1 MKLLDILILIPLLWG
16 ALHGYRKGLLIEII
30 GIAGLVVAMILG
42 FKFLGLG
49 MEVLTPYFSDGTAK
63 RILPYIGFSAVF
75 FPTIFLLNQFGYR
88 IRRSLR
94 YSILG
99 TFDSF
104 AGAMVGIFTW
114 VFGIS
119 VFFWLVNMIGVKI
132 PEHRTNDTWLYPLVI
147 PVAPNVITKA
157 LTLMPEGSELIKDWK
172 SEYLDKDKKDENVD
186 DNPENIEEPDN
197 KKENSKRRNE

>member
-1 MKLLDILILIPLLWG
+1 MKLLDVIILIPLLWG

-30 GIAGLVVAMILG
+30 GIAGFAVAMVLG

-49 MEVLTPYFSDGTAK
+49 MEVLTPYFSDSMAK
-63 RILPYIGFSAVF
+63 RILPYIGFSVIF
-75 FPTIFLLNQFGYR
+75 FPTIFLLNQFGYM

-104 AGAMVGIFTW
+104 AGAMVGVFTW

-119 VFFWLVNMIGVKI
+119 VFFWLVDMIGVKI
-132 PEHRTNDTWLYPLVI
+132 PAHRTDNTFLYPLVV
-147 PVAPNVITKA
+147 PVAPNLITKA
-157 LTLMPEGSELIKDWK
+157 LSIMPEGTDLIREWK
-172 SEYLDKDKKDENVD
+172 REYLTD
-186 DNPENIEEPDN
+186 
-197 KKENSKRRNE
+197 

>member
-30 GIAGLVVAMILG
+30 GIAGLVIAMILG

>member
-1 MKLLDILILIPLLWG
+1 MKLLDVIILIPLLWG

-49 MEVLTPYFSDGTAK
+49 MEVLTPYFSDSMAK
-63 RILPYIGFSAVF
+63 KILPYIGFSVIF
-75 FPTIFLLNQFGYR
+75 FPTIFLLNQFGYM

-119 VFFWLVNMIGVKI
+119 VFFWLVDMIGVKI
-132 PEHRTNDTWLYPLVI
+132 PAHRTDDTYLYPLVV
-147 PVAPNVITKA
+147 PVAPNLITKA
-157 LTLMPEGSELIKDWK
+157 LAIMPDSTELIREWK
-172 SEYLDKDKKDENVD
+172 TEYLDD
-186 DNPENIEEPDN
+186 
-197 KKENSKRRNE
+197 

>member
-1 MKLLDILILIPLLWG
+1 MKLLDVLILLPLLWG

-30 GIAGLVVAMILG
+30 GILGMVVAMILG

-49 MEVLTPYFSDGTAK
+49 MEVLTPYFSEGVARK
-63 RILPYIGFSAVF
+63 ILPYVGFSAIF
-75 FPTIFLLNQFGYR
+75 FPTIFLLNQFGYT

-104 AGAMVGIFTW
+104 AGAMVGVFTW

-119 VFFWLVNMIGVKI
+119 VFFWLVDAIGVKI
-132 PEHRTNDTWLYPLVI
+132 PAHRTEDTYLYPLVV
-147 PVAPNVITKA
+147 PVAPTVITKG
-157 LTLMPEGSELIKDWK
+157 LSLMPQGTDIIRDWK
-172 SEYLDKDKKDENVD
+172 RDYLED
-186 DNPENIEEPDN
+186 
-197 KKENSKRRNE
+197 

>member
-1 MKLLDILILIPLLWG
+1 MKLLDVLILVPLLWG

-49 MEVLTPYFSDGTAK
+49 MEILTPHVSAGVAR
-63 RILPYIGFSAVF
+63 RILPYVGFSAIF
-75 FPTIFLLNQFGYR
+75 FPTVFLLNQFGYK

-104 AGAMVGIFTW
+104 AGAMVGVFTW

-119 VFFWLVNMIGVKI
+119 VFFWLVNTIGVKI
-132 PEHRTNDTWLYPLVI
+132 PAHRTEDTWLYPLVVPI
-147 PVAPNVITKA
+147 APSVITKA
-157 LTLMPEGSELIKDWK
+157 LSIMPEGTDLIREWK
-172 SEYLDKDKKDENVD
+172 RDYLDDENASLL
-186 DNPENIEEPDN
+186 NRITY
-197 KKENSKRRNE
+197 

>member
-16 ALHGYRKGLLIEII
+16 AIHGYRKGLLIEII

-49 MEVLTPYFSDGTAK
+49 MEVLTPYFGDGTAK
-63 RILPYIGFSAVF
+63 KILPYIGFSAVF

-119 VFFWLVNMIGVKI
+119 VFFWLVNMIGVKL
-132 PEHRTNDTWLYPLVI
+132 PEHRTADTFIYPLII

-157 LTLMPEGSELIKDWK
+157 LSLMPEGSELIKDWK
-172 SEYLDKDKKDENVD
+172 SEYLDKDKKDNKDED
-186 DNPENIEEPDN
+186 ETEQEPESRKN
-197 KKENSKRRNE
+197 KSDKENE

>member
-1 MKLLDILILIPLLWG
+1 MKLLDVIILIPLLWG

-30 GIAGLVVAMILG
+30 GIAGFAVAMVLG

-49 MEVLTPYFSDGTAK
+49 MEVLTPYFSDNMAK
-63 RILPYIGFSAVF
+63 KILPYIGFSAIF
-75 FPTIFLLNQFGYR
+75 FPTIFLLNQFGYM

-104 AGAMVGIFTW
+104 AGAMVGVFTW

-132 PEHRTNDTWLYPLVI
+132 PAHRTDETYLYPLVVPI
-147 PVAPNVITKA
+147 APNLITKA
-157 LTLMPEGSELIKDWK
+157 LALMPDGTALISEWK
-172 SEYLDKDKKDENVD
+172 SEYLDD
-186 DNPENIEEPDN
+186 
-197 KKENSKRRNE
+197 